1 MDKNTE
7 KDRQFEC
14 ILNQAGNLLKQG
26 RTVIIAIDGRCG
38 SGKSTLAGK
47 IAQTYD
53 CNVIHMDDFYLP
65 FEKRRECWWEFPG
78 GNMDFERLRT
88 EVTEPMTAQKE
99 IIYRPYDCMNET
111 FRRQEILPRKN
122 LYVIE
127 GSYSH
132 HPELQM
138 QYDLKVFLTCGKEE
152 QKRRLMDRN
161 PERYE
166 SFVTR
171 WIPMEERYYQAFGI
185 ESAEGTIVVK
195 TDQ

>member
-1 MDKNTE
+1 MKSIEVVAAAIIQDGKVLAAQ
-7 KDRQFEC
+7 RGY
-14 ILNQAGNLLKQG
+14 GNYKG
-26 RTVIIAIDGRCG
+26 
-38 SGKSTLAGK
+38 
-47 IAQTYD
+47 
-53 CNVIHMDDFYLP
+53 
-65 FEKRRECWWEFPG
+65 WWEFPG

-99 IIYRPYDCMNET
+99 IIYRPYDCMNDT
-111 FRRQEILPRKN
+111 FRKQEILPRKN